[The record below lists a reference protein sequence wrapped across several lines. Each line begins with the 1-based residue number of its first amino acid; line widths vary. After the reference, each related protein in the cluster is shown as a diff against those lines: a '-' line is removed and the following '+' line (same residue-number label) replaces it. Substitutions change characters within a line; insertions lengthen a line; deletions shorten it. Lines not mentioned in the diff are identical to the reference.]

1 MYFVCTGEQL
11 FTEDSILTEPLD
23 FIEKLSA
30 YSESPQFKEMVDFI
44 SRLVTTDL
52 E

>member
-1 MYFVCTGEQL
+1 MYFACTGEQL
-11 FTEDSILTEPLD
+11 FTEDSILTEQID
-23 FIEKLSA
+23 FIEKLSD
-30 YSESPQFKEMVDFI
+30 YSESPHYKEMVDFI